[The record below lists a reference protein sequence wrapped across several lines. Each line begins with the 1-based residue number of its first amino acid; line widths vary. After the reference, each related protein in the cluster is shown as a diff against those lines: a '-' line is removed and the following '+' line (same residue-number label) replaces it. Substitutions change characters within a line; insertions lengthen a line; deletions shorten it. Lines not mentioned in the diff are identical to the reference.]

1 METTE
6 KKIWA
11 LLLCAGRS
19 RRMQEFKPLLPL
31 GDRTILE
38 HTISR
43 FQEAGVDRIMAVTG
57 HRREELFPVLEK
69 KQVQEVYNEEYA
81 VRDMFYS
88 VCTGIRAILKKEKP
102 EGILV
107 CPADIPLIHPFTIRQ
122 VTETRRQQNESV
134 IQPVFGGKE
143 GHPLFI
149 GEELLDELLH
159 YTGDC
164 GLQGF
169 LNSREQICRIEVPDR
184 CILFDADVKEDY
196 EKLKKMYET
205 WDVPD
210 EQTCGA
216 VWDYAATPE
225 NVRRHCRCVADTAM
239 KIANRCL
246 LQVPEEKRELFLREV
261 RAGALLHDVLR
272 VVPRHGK
279 AGAELL
285 RQMGYSR
292 PADAT
297 EAHQNLRKGRLLEEL
312 KGLDPS
318 QSDRFWELLPTF
330 VVYGADRLVENDK
343 PCDYEEKSEKKRL
356 RFQNDPEAL
365 QALERDRER
374 FLTCREVLKEWMGY
388 DLFE

>member
-19 RRMQEFKPLLPL
+19 RRMQAFKPLLPL

-43 FQEAGVDRIMAVTG
+43 FQEAEVENILVVTG
-57 HRREELFPVLEK
+57 HRREELLPVLEK

>member
-19 RRMQEFKPLLPL
+19 RRMKEFKPLLPL

-43 FQEAGVDRIMAVTG
+43 FQEAGIDRIMAVTG
-57 HRREELFPVLEK
+57 HRREAIVPVLEK

-88 VCTGIRAILKKEKP
+88 VCTGIRAILKQEKP

-122 VTETRRQQNESV
+122 VTETRRRQNESV

-149 GEELLDELLH
+149 GEELLDVLLN

-169 LNSREQICRIEVPDR
+169 LNSREHICRIEVPDR
-184 CILFDADVKEDY
+184 CILFDADVREDY

-210 EQTCGA
+210 EQTCVA
-216 VWDYAATPE
+216 IWDYAATPE

-239 KIANRCL
+239 KIADRCFSK
-246 LQVPEEKRELFLREV
+246 VPEEKRELFLREV
-261 RAGALLHDVLR
+261 LAGALLHDVLR
-272 VVPRHGK
+272 VVPKHGK

-285 RQMGYSR
+285 RQMGYSK
-292 PADAT
+292 PADVT
-297 EAHQNLRKGRLLEEL
+297 QAHQNLMKGRLLEEL
-312 KGLDPS
+312 KGLDSS

-343 PCDYEEKSEKKRL
+343 PCDYEEKSRKKRL

-365 QALERDRER
+365 QALESDRER
-374 FLTCREVLKEWMGY
+374 FLTCREILKEWMGY

>member
-43 FQEAGVDRIMAVTG
+43 FQEAGIAEIMVVTG
-57 HRREELFPVLEK
+57 HRRGELLPVFEK

-88 VCTGIRAILKKEKP
+88 VCTGIRAILKQERP

-122 VTETRRQQNESV
+122 ITKSRRQQKESV
-134 IQPVFGGKE
+134 IQPVFRGKE
-143 GHPLFI
+143 GHPLFL
-149 GEELLDELLH
+149 GGELLDVLLH
-159 YTGDC
+159 YTGDY

-169 LNSREQICRIEVPDR
+169 LNSRERICRIEVPDH
-184 CILFDADVKEDY
+184 CILFDADVREDY
-196 EKLKKMYET
+196 KKLETMYET

-216 VWDYAATPE
+216 IWDYAATPE

-239 KIANRCL
+239 KIANKCL
-246 LQVPEEKRELFLREV
+246 SQVPEEKQDLFLREV

-272 VVPRHGK
+272 VVPKHGK

-285 RQMGYSR
+285 WQMGYTK
-292 PADAT
+292 PADIT
-297 EAHQNLRKGRLLEEL
+297 EAHQNLMKGRLLEEL
-312 KGLDPS
+312 KGLDQS
-318 QSDRFWELLPTF
+318 QTDRFLELLPAF
-330 VVYGADRLVENDK
+330 VVYGADRLVENDH
-343 PCDYEEKSEKKRL
+343 PCDYEEKSKKKRL

-365 QALERDRER
+365 QALEKDRER
-374 FLTCREVLKEWMGY
+374 FLTCRNVLKEWMGY

>member
-1 METTE
+1 MKMTE

-19 RRMQEFKPLLPL
+19 RRMQGFKPLLPL

-43 FQEAGVDRIMAVTG
+43 FQEAGIDRIMVVTG
-57 HRREELFPVLEK
+57 HRREELLPVLEK

-88 VCTGIRAILKKEKP
+88 VCTGIRAILKQERP

-122 VTETRRQQNESV
+122 MIQIQRQQKEAV

-143 GHPLFI
+143 GHPLFL
-149 GEELLDELLH
+149 GEELLDELLD
-159 YTGDC
+159 YTGDY

-169 LNSREQICRIEVPDR
+169 LNSVGHICRIEVPDN
-184 CILFDADVKEDY
+184 CILFDTDVREDY
-196 EKLKKMYET
+196 EKLKNMYEV
-205 WDVPD
+205 WNVPD

-216 VWDYAATPE
+216 IWDYAATPE
-225 NVRRHCRCVADTAM
+225 NVRRHCRCVADVAM
-239 KIANRCL
+239 KIANECL
-246 LQVPEEKRELFLREV
+246 FQIPEEKRELFLREV

-272 VVPRHGK
+272 VVPKHGK

-285 RQMGYSR
+285 RQMGYTK
-292 PADAT
+292 PADIT

-312 KGLDPS
+312 KGLDQS
-318 QSDRFWELLPTF
+318 QRDRFWEMLPIF
-330 VVYGADRLVENDK
+330 IVYGADRLVENDH
-343 PCDYEEKSEKKRL
+343 PCDYEEKSKKKRL
-356 RFQNDPEAL
+356 RFQNNPEAL
-365 QALERDRER
+365 QALEKDRER
-374 FLTCREVLKEWMGY
+374 FLSCRNVLKEWMGY

>member
-19 RRMQEFKPLLPL
+19 RRMQAFKPLLPL

-43 FQEAGVDRIMAVTG
+43 FQEAEVENILVVTG
-57 HRREELFPVLEK
+57 HRREELLPVLAK

-81 VRDMFYS
+81 TRDMFYS
-88 VCTGIRAILKKEKP
+88 VCTGIRAICKQERPK
-102 EGILV
+102 GILV

-122 VTETRRQQNESV
+122 MIQIQKQQKEPV
-134 IQPVFGGKE
+134 IQAVFGGKE
-143 GHPLFI
+143 GHPLFL
-149 GEELLDELLH
+149 GEEVLDELLN

-169 LNSREQICRIEVPDR
+169 LNTREHICRIEMPDR
-184 CILFDADVKEDY
+184 CILFDTDVQEDY
-196 EKLKKMYET
+196 EKLKKRYIA

-216 VWDYAATPE
+216 IWDYAATPE
-225 NVRRHCRCVADTAM
+225 NVRRHCRCVAEIAM
-239 KIANRCL
+239 KAAKRCL
-246 LQVPEEKRELFLREV
+246 SQIPEEKRELFLMEV
-261 RAGALLHDVLR
+261 QSGALLHDVLR

-279 AGAELL
+279 AGAQLL
-285 RQMGYSR
+285 RQMGYGK
-292 PADAT
+292 PADIT
-297 EAHQNLRKGRLLEEL
+297 EAHQNLNKGRLLEEL
-312 KGLDPS
+312 KELDYS
-318 QSDRFWELLPTF
+318 QHDRFWELLPTF
-330 VVYGADRLVENDK
+330 LVYGADRLVENDH
-343 PCDYEEKSEKKRL
+343 PCDYEEKSKKKRL

>member
-57 HRREELFPVLEK
+57 HRREKLFPVLEK

-292 PADAT
+292 PADVT
-297 EAHQNLRKGRLLEEL
+297 EAHQNLRKGRLMEEL